1 MELSG
6 IYLFL
11 GYTGGRS
18 GEFVDNEKQPLNDGS
33 LEEIFGR
40 KAQEDD
46 DSEDQACV
54 RQLGCPSSRD
64 QQRRLIVMAVKLVH
78 HKGED
83 RKPRPT
89 ILCAVVSRHVQGDLS
104 QGCNSQL
111 YGMLSLLE

>member
-1 MELSG
+1 LIFNIACILPPERQRVELSG

-46 DSEDQACV
+46 DSEDQACLT
-54 RQLGCPSSRD
+54 QLE
-64 QQRRLIVMAVKLVH
+64 RLSVI
-78 HKGED
+78 
-83 RKPRPT
+83 PRPAET
-89 ILCAVVSRHVQGDLS
+89 S
-104 QGCNSQL
+104 
-111 YGMLSLLE
+111 